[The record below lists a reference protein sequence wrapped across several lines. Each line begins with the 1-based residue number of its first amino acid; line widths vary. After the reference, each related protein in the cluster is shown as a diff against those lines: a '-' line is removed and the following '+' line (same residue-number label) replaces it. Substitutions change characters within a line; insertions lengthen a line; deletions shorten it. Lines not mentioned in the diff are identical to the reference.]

1 MEPAK
6 RGGSRRTA
14 REEAYDLYEAKR
26 QGMHLYTSRVSY
38 IYLLLAVDV
47 VVTTVADTSREPQ
60 GFVATVAT
68 LIAQLVIRLF
78 LLLVAARPEAPDPAD
93 DARAVSGGE
102 AGGDQVEADAAEGGG
117 HADRAVLVEAL
128 GAEGRDAG
136 EGQVRIEGAQRA
148 VEETEHA
155 PQLAERPS
163 RRREAAL
170 AAAEGGRHR

>member
-78 LLLVAARPEAPDPAD
+78 LLLVAASLLASIPSLRT
-93 DARAVSGGE
+93 SS
-102 AGGDQVEADAAEGGG
+102 AGRGSWHLD
-117 HADRAVLVEAL
+117 
-128 GAEGRDAG
+128 
-136 EGQVRIEGAQRA
+136 
-148 VEETEHA
+148 
-155 PQLAERPS
+155 S
-163 RRREAAL
+163 
-170 AAAEGGRHR
+170 